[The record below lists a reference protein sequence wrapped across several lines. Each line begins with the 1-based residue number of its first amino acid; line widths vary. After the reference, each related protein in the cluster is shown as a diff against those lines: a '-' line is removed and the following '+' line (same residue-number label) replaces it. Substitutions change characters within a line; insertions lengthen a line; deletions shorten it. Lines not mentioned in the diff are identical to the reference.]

1 MRKKATYTLPGA
13 RFDAYPPRHDTLA
26 RIYLEQEGLYYP
38 PYDDMQQQNEDEEN
52 AALAAQAAEISSQ
65 QRNGMSSVVIYDADG
80 HRVNSGPD
88 IYGARRN
95 GKKMAKRKESD
106 QDTSEPSSGMST
118 PLITET
124 QNLRTPRVTVV
135 KEELPEAMT
144 TERIDFLVQ
153 DYRRH
158 RQLRAVERR
167 QNLALSGNLAADA
180 AQIDLPSLLQEEL
193 RKAFSTIDGFL
204 AAFTDQEEV

>member
-1 MRKKATYTLPGA
+1 MQMDIESTAVRTSTVLEETVRK
-13 RFDAYPPRHDTLA
+13 R
-26 RIYLEQEGLYYP
+26 Q
-38 PYDDMQQQNEDEEN
+38 
-52 AALAAQAAEISSQ
+52 
-65 QRNGMSSVVIYDADG
+65 
-80 HRVNSGPD
+80 SG
-88 IYGARRN
+88 RS
-95 GKKMAKRKESD
+95 SD

-158 RQLRAVERR
+158 RHCVPLNDVKIW
-167 QNLALSGNLAADA
+167 ALSGNLAADA

-193 RKAFSTIDGFL
+193 RKAFL
-204 AAFTDQEEV
+204 HH